1 MSYKAF
7 GMVEEGNEVFVGGIR
22 FLEETWKVQGQHM
35 IPDTAVLAVGDA
47 AVETGNGN
55 VVAGD
60 ILAHETDRRAGREI
74 VTNPGQEAER
84 FAGETGENQMADER
98 AAKHDAVRGIPWDS
112 GLAAHLGDSRRG
124 LFKIVRCTGAELSGA
139 GGPMLEIRQV
149 DIDDTVEKTE
159 GFDGFVAGGVPD
171 EGERRTPEIQ
181 RLKNPRD
188 EGRRGDERNRMD
200 AEIREAPERVGELTG
215 RKRTSLI
222 AVGDIAVL
230 AVYAAEGATGE
241 KDRTGAAGAGDRR
254 LFPKMGGDTG
264 NEHLFRQ
271 TAEARMHGA
280 VSAAVP
286 RTEITFHRQMICLY
300 PPIPRRCSIAPARER
315 SVLLLPYQMPSRL
328 PSDRYASDR
337 HIMNRRRSRVNRQVR
352 PGEMDKG
359 GGLDYN
365 IYCLRL
371 CMEKE
376 DEALN
381 REDLDGLSRDA
392 DISAQHRHRR
402 QGSAADEAAMAPYR
416 RPVQTG
422 IKNDTSSVRQAGHL
436 PPEGKAGEPEAEE
449 EKIDF
454 RKPIMPV
461 EKEIPQRTLPARD
474 DTGAGEDTETKGAA
488 AGISDEDTR
497 RLDLHGSI
505 VETAKEEGD
514 GRNDSPLGSRAD
526 SRVPEEARRM
536 AAAPYGTG
544 KPAPRRPGTR
554 PMTAARRVDGGDGS
568 SVSGANAR
576 AERANGRALAREL
589 RRQAAVGYAPGRM
602 NEGQT
607 RKIPTQAELR
617 EEAAN
622 EEYEYSGNREAR
634 AYLERRGQPF
644 RETDAPEPA
653 AKTASRGLKLLVIAL
668 LLVGAVLTGLLVM
681 RNRKGTDKI
690 NETVEV
696 ISFEETKPE
705 GATVCTDVS
714 YSILTGKGVKNIRLV
729 DQNGKAVPI
738 SGAGVGNAD
747 GNVWM
752 ITLNMKEDFEGTLRL
767 EIRGEDG
774 KWQKTNQKTSKLAV
788 KGALAPTTGLQEMT
802 TPAPGAEE
810 EGLFASLRATEEP
823 DSEEENPEEA
833 EEETA
838 ALSVMTEEPS
848 ATEAPAAT
856 EEPVTTEAPD
866 SEETPEPEAEEA
878 SEGADEEKPG
888 DEAEGIVEDSGEEN
902 GDENGETRAAGELR
916 TAVPTNTPEPQEIE
930 KPTETPPLTVE
941 AAPEANP
948 DLITNTTVYSGS
960 KKQKNYAR
968 PLKELI
974 HMPEADLYTQKKMGV
989 LTFRGDNFRR
999 NAAVGTLEAEAT
1011 GLKKKWEV
1019 EGGSARGVNQTFY
1032 GYGWPGQPAIVQWSK
1047 QVRAVSNLYESK
1059 QTKEKLK
1066 EVIIAGQ
1073 DGAIRFL
1080 DLDDGSITRNSIK
1093 LGYPMNGTPSLH
1105 TVGQPYMSVG
1115 QFARKM
1121 KVKTGR
1127 IGLRTY
1133 NLYNTKE
1140 LKLIDGSDSKHRRA
1154 LNNNGSFQTSALYDR
1169 TSDTMITAG
1178 SNGMVYLEAL
1188 NSEFDWKAGSM
1199 KVSLSETTMTSK
1211 AKGQKS
1217 TAQMAVESSLAAYD
1231 KYIFYADMGGV
1242 LRCVDTD
1249 TLQPVWAVATGDAVM
1264 AAVALDLTEDR
1275 ELNLYTANMLAN
1287 RKKGNDQIQIRRYD
1301 ALSGKE
1307 AWCTDVGVTKGKKD
1321 KADVGAKAS
1330 PVIGQQ
1336 KLKDL
1341 VYFTVTGLSE
1351 EGRVKLNLS
1360 GDEKSALIALNK
1372 DSGKVVWAM
1381 GMESRTE
1388 SSPVAV
1394 YDKDGNGWIIQC
1406 AQDGNIYLLEGLTGR
1421 KTGSLNMEAEI
1432 IASPAVYNDTMVIGT
1447 TGKGTSFI
1455 YGIEIQTMKPQDEPE
1470 AEEEQGEAEPEKA
1483 EPEMKEEADPADE
1496 EAAPEDGEEEWADA
1510 EGEENY
1516 E

>member
-1 MSYKAF
+1 M
-7 GMVEEGNEVFVGGIR
+7 
-22 FLEETWKVQGQHM
+22 
-35 IPDTAVLAVGDA
+35 
-47 AVETGNGN
+47 
-55 VVAGD
+55 
-60 ILAHETDRRAGREI
+60 
-74 VTNPGQEAER
+74 
-84 FAGETGENQMADER
+84 
-98 AAKHDAVRGIPWDS
+98 
-112 GLAAHLGDSRRG
+112 
-124 LFKIVRCTGAELSGA
+124 
-139 GGPMLEIRQV
+139 
-149 DIDDTVEKTE
+149 
-159 GFDGFVAGGVPD
+159 
-171 EGERRTPEIQ
+171 
-181 RLKNPRD
+181 
-188 EGRRGDERNRMD
+188 
-200 AEIREAPERVGELTG
+200 
-215 RKRTSLI
+215 
-222 AVGDIAVL
+222 
-230 AVYAAEGATGE
+230 
-241 KDRTGAAGAGDRR
+241 
-254 LFPKMGGDTG
+254 
-264 NEHLFRQ
+264 
-271 TAEARMHGA
+271 
-280 VSAAVP
+280 
-286 RTEITFHRQMICLY
+286 
-300 PPIPRRCSIAPARER
+300 
-315 SVLLLPYQMPSRL
+315 
-328 PSDRYASDR
+328 
-337 HIMNRRRSRVNRQVR
+337 
-352 PGEMDKG
+352 
-359 GGLDYN
+359 
-365 IYCLRL
+365 
-371 CMEKE
+371 
-376 DEALN
+376 N
-381 REDLDGLSRDA
+381 REDRDGLSRDA

-422 IKNDTSSVRQAGHL
+422 INSELNSRGSLRDAGIQDDT
-436 PPEGKAGEPEAEE
+436 GKPEAEE

-454 RKPIMPV
+454 RKPIMPA
-461 EKEIPQRTLPARD
+461 EKESPRRTLLARD
-474 DTGAGEDTETKGAA
+474 DTEVRDDTRAGEDTETKGAA

-497 RLDLHGSI
+497 RLDLSGSI
-505 VETAKEEGD
+505 METAKEEGD

-544 KPAPRRPGTR
+544 RPAPRRPGTR

-622 EEYEYSGNREAR
+622 EEYEYSGNRKAR

-644 RETDAPEPA
+644 RETGAPEPA

-788 KGALAPTTGLQEMT
+788 KGALTSTTGPQEMT

-838 ALSVMTEEPS
+838 ALSVMTEEPA

-916 TAVPTNTPEPQEIE
+916 TAVPTSTPEPQEIE

-948 DLITNTTVYSGS
+948 DLITNTTVYAGA

-1154 LNNNGSFQTSALYDR
+1154 LNNIGSFQTSALYDR
-1169 TSDTMITAG
+1169 DR
-1178 SNGMVYLEAL
+1178 
-1188 NSEFDWKAGSM
+1188 
-1199 KVSLSETTMTSK
+1199 
-1211 AKGQKS
+1211 KS
-1217 TAQMAVESSLAAYD
+1217 
-1231 KYIFYADMGGV
+1231 
-1242 LRCVDTD
+1242 
-1249 TLQPVWAVATGDAVM
+1249 
-1264 AAVALDLTEDR
+1264 
-1275 ELNLYTANMLAN
+1275 
-1287 RKKGNDQIQIRRYD
+1287 
-1301 ALSGKE
+1301 
-1307 AWCTDVGVTKGKKD
+1307 
-1321 KADVGAKAS
+1321 
-1330 PVIGQQ
+1330 
-1336 KLKDL
+1336 
-1341 VYFTVTGLSE
+1341 
-1351 EGRVKLNLS
+1351 
-1360 GDEKSALIALNK
+1360 
-1372 DSGKVVWAM
+1372 VV
-1381 GMESRTE
+1381 
-1388 SSPVAV
+1388 
-1394 YDKDGNGWIIQC
+1394 
-1406 AQDGNIYLLEGLTGR
+1406 
-1421 KTGSLNMEAEI
+1421 
-1432 IASPAVYNDTMVIGT
+1432 
-1447 TGKGTSFI
+1447 
-1455 YGIEIQTMKPQDEPE
+1455 
-1470 AEEEQGEAEPEKA
+1470 
-1483 EPEMKEEADPADE
+1483 
-1496 EAAPEDGEEEWADA
+1496 
-1510 EGEENY
+1510 
-1516 E
+1516 

>member
-1 MSYKAF
+1 M
-7 GMVEEGNEVFVGGIR
+7 
-22 FLEETWKVQGQHM
+22 
-35 IPDTAVLAVGDA
+35 
-47 AVETGNGN
+47 
-55 VVAGD
+55 
-60 ILAHETDRRAGREI
+60 
-74 VTNPGQEAER
+74 
-84 FAGETGENQMADER
+84 
-98 AAKHDAVRGIPWDS
+98 
-112 GLAAHLGDSRRG
+112 
-124 LFKIVRCTGAELSGA
+124 
-139 GGPMLEIRQV
+139 
-149 DIDDTVEKTE
+149 
-159 GFDGFVAGGVPD
+159 
-171 EGERRTPEIQ
+171 
-181 RLKNPRD
+181 
-188 EGRRGDERNRMD
+188 
-200 AEIREAPERVGELTG
+200 
-215 RKRTSLI
+215 
-222 AVGDIAVL
+222 
-230 AVYAAEGATGE
+230 
-241 KDRTGAAGAGDRR
+241 
-254 LFPKMGGDTG
+254 
-264 NEHLFRQ
+264 
-271 TAEARMHGA
+271 
-280 VSAAVP
+280 
-286 RTEITFHRQMICLY
+286 
-300 PPIPRRCSIAPARER
+300 
-315 SVLLLPYQMPSRL
+315 
-328 PSDRYASDR
+328 
-337 HIMNRRRSRVNRQVR
+337 
-352 PGEMDKG
+352 
-359 GGLDYN
+359 DYN

-381 REDLDGLSRDA
+381 REDRDGLSRDA

-402 QGSAADEAAMAPYR
+402 RGSAADEAAMAPYR

-422 IKNDTSSVRQAGHL
+422 MSSELNNKGSLHYGREDIGTRD
-436 PPEGKAGEPEAEE
+436 ETGEPEKE

-454 RKPIMPV
+454 RKPNQPEGMDS
-461 EKEIPQRTLPARD
+461 ELNT
-474 DTGAGEDTETKGAA
+474 DTAKAA
-488 AGISDEDTR
+488 AGITDEDTR
-497 RLDLHGSI
+497 RLDLPRSI
-505 VETAKEEGD
+505 TETAKDEDEGTD
-514 GRNDSPLGSRAD
+514 GRNDSPLGLRAD

-554 PMTAARRVDGGDGS
+554 PMTAARRVDGGDVS

-576 AERANGRALAREL
+576 AEKANGRALAREL

-644 RETDAPEPA
+644 RETAAPEPA
-653 AKTASRGLKLLVIAL
+653 AKPASRGLKLLVIAL

-681 RNRKGTDKI
+681 RNRKGTDKV

-714 YSILTGKGVKNIRLV
+714 YSILTSKGVKNIRLV
-729 DQNGKAVPI
+729 DQSGKAVPI

-752 ITLNMKEDFEGTLRL
+752 ITLNMKEDFEGALRL

-788 KGALAPTTGLQEMT
+788 KGALAPTTGPQEMT
-802 TPAPGAEE
+802 TPAPDAEG

-823 DSEEENPEEA
+823 DSEEENPEET
-833 EEETA
+833 EEETT
-838 ALSVMTEEPS
+838 ALSVMTEEPT
-848 ATEAPAAT
+848 ATEEPAET
-856 EEPVTTEAPD
+856 EEPVTTEAPG
-866 SEETPEPEAEEA
+866 SEETPEPETEEA
-878 SEGADEEKPG
+878 PEGADEEKPG

-916 TAVPTNTPEPQEIE
+916 TAVPTSTPEPQEIE

-999 NAAVGTLEAEAT
+999 NAAVGTLKAEAT

-1199 KVSLSETTMTSK
+1199 KVNLSETTMTSK

-1275 ELNLYTANMLAN
+1275 ELSLYTANMLAN
-1287 RKKGNDQIQIRRYD
+1287 RKKGSDQIQIRRYD

-1351 EGRVKLNLS
+1351 EGRVKLNLG

-1372 DSGKVVWAM
+1372 DSGKIVWAM